1 MTLKKDRVRADK
13 GSKMQKLQG
22 NSSHEAMLLKISR
35 ELVES
40 KVRAVLK
47 ALIPGIQTLQQA
59 KCCLEGNFIGQL

>member
-1 MTLKKDRVRADK
+1 MTLIKDRVRADK

-22 NSSHEAMLLKISR
+22 NSSHETMLLKISR

-47 ALIPGIQTLQQA
+47 ALIPGIQTLHQA